1 VNGHFGLPRLGVPGS
16 ALANGLAFTLFAV
29 VLAALWL
36 RGRLRVGPGTG
47 PALTGERVKSLLR
60 IGIPAGIEQGV
71 WQGGFIVFLWIVALY
86 GTAPFAAYG
95 IGVNLLSFS
104 FVVGF
109 GFSIAAS
116 TLVGQALGARD
127 PDAAARR
134 GWQAMGLAVAVM
146 VVFGTGIIAAA
157 RPLARF
163 LIDDPQVVELTVF
176 FIYVLGSVQALMAV
190 EFTLSGALRG
200 AGDTR
205 FPLYTVMCGLFG
217 ARVALA
223 ALFAWLGWSVQ
234 WVFAALIADYVVK
247 ASLLIWRF
255 RSRRWVKALA

>member
-1 VNGHFGLPRLGVPGS
+1 
-16 ALANGLAFTLFAV
+16 
-29 VLAALWL
+29 VLIVAWL
-36 RGRLRVGPGTG
+36 RGWLRVGAGSG
-47 PALTGERVKSLLR
+47 AALVRDRVGRILR
-60 IGIPAGIEQGV
+60 VGIPAGIEQGV
-71 WQGGFIVFLWIVALY
+71 WQGGFVVFLWIVALY

-127 PDAAARR
+127 PDLAARR
-134 GWQAMGLAVAVM
+134 GWQSVGLAVGVM
-146 VVFGTGIIAAA
+146 IVFGTLIVISA

-163 LIDDPQVVELTVF
+163 LIDDPEVVELTVV

-190 EFTLSGALRG
+190 EFTLGGALRG

-205 FPLYTVMCGLFG
+205 FPLYTVMAGLFG

-223 ALFAWLGWSVQ
+223 ALFAWLGWPVE
-234 WVFAALIADYVVK
+234 WVFAALIGDYVVK
-247 ASLLIWRF
+247 ASLLTWRF
-255 RSRRWVKALA
+255 RSRRWVKAIA